1 MNYLFIQWD
10 MLTVVNPTI
19 WHIGVLDT
27 TLCDKVGQWLAKGRW
42 FSPDNPVSST
52 NKTYHHDI
60 TETLLKLALGTIN
73 QPMCCSRIRFRHL
86 DVPFYFPPLFL
97 FSNFFCSNSRY
108 DIYIPTLFKSTTMS
122 LFPRQ
127 QYTIFNQFL
136 SGKVSSI

>member
-27 TLCDKVGQWLAKGRW
+27 TLCDKVGQWLATGRW

-52 NKTYHHDI
+52 NKTGHHDI
-60 TETLLKLALGTIN
+60 TEILLKLALGTIN
-73 QPMCCSRIRFRHL
+73 QPMCCSRIRFSHL
-86 DVPFYFPPLFL
+86 DVSFYFPLSSSFHVH
-97 FSNFFCSNSRY
+97 FGGNSRY
-108 DIYIPTLFKSTTMS
+108 DIYTYIIQIYSDELISQT
-122 LFPRQ
+122 